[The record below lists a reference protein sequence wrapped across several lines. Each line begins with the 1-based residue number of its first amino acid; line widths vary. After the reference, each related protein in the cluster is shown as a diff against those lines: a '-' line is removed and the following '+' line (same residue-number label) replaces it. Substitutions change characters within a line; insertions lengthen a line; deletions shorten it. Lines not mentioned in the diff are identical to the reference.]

1 MLLVLAMMCSGKS
14 CAGAQSIV
22 PCPLV
27 DYFVSVCCCCA
38 VLLQLPGSA
47 HDMAVQGYGFT
58 YDYIDP
64 SYPAAAKVRQLRHA
78 LLQSSPLDRTSVLS
92 LPPPATPLLNICNC
106 NMMHANAVI
115 SRCSCCPSALL
126 TLLPGLLL
134 AARRSSSA
142 CALSAARSARCRTVG
157 PRLCCCGRTSWRW
170 WRLTG
175 RRTALG

>member
-78 LLQSSPLDRTSVLS
+78 LLQLSPMIA
-92 LPPPATPLLNICNC
+92 PQF
-106 NMMHANAVI
+106 
-115 SRCSCCPSALL
+115 CPCRRL
-126 TLLPGLLL
+126 LLPCLTY
-134 AARRSSSA
+134 
-142 CALSAARSARCRTVG
+142 ALVT
-157 PRLCCCGRTSWRW
+157 
-170 WRLTG
+170 
-175 RRTALG
+175 